1 MVNIFGYP
9 CIPEKNPTKNHPLS
23 NKKDHKSNID
33 PNTKGNDGM
42 TLTFRCCSN
51 GYSAGY
57 KIQRVV
63 LIERQKVTTKKG
75 DKTCFFWIKRKFVQ
89 MSNKLCTM

>member
-9 CIPEKNPTKNHPLS
+9 CIPEKNPTKNHLLS

-42 TLTFRCCSN
+42 TLLD
-51 GYSAGY
+51 
-57 KIQRVV
+57 V
-63 LIERQKVTTKKG
+63 
-75 DKTCFFWIKRKFVQ
+75 VQ
-89 MSNKLCTM
+89 MDTVLGTKYKE

>member
-42 TLTFRCCSN
+42 TLSEKDTQMLF
-51 GYSAGY
+51 
-57 KIQRVV
+57 KWIQCWV
-63 LIERQKVTTKKG
+63 QNTKSSL
-75 DKTCFFWIKRKFVQ
+75 D
-89 MSNKLCTM
+89 